1 MAGGAFSGS
10 IENFLAALR
19 GFFLEGICRRF
30 GCGNSELIK
39 MKRRE
44 LGSDQVRFVANIA
57 EAVARGDRELRGVR
71 KALIEEITLAV
82 HFEIGDE
89 SVPVSDRAPT
99 RPGVQVDA
107 RQTKRGG
114 NQHGRGLSVRAEGF
128 AVEKQ
133 FSIEVARPPAIEH
146 FAYRGLVG
154 TEKIGK
160 RLEVGCK
167 RHNRAD
173 I

>member
-89 SVPVSDRAPT
+89 SVPVSDRAPA
-99 RPGVQVDA
+99 RPSVQVDA
-107 RQTKRGG
+107 SETKRRG

-128 AVEKQ
+128 AIQKQ
-133 FSIEVARPPAIEH
+133 FSIEVAGAPAIEH
-146 FAYRGLVG
+146 FANGLLVRA
-154 TEKIGK
+154 ENIGDG
-160 RLEVGCK
+160 LEVG
-167 RHNRAD
+167 R
-173 I
+173 